1 MEQITPKLLEDITN
15 SLMLNLEVAEYEL
28 LAAEFAVIL
37 EQMRLVQVI
46 AVDDIEPMHYPF
58 PLSRHQLR
66 PDTSGSVSDWQ
77 EISQNAPLVE
87 DNYIV
92 VNKVIE

>member
-1 MEQITPKLLEDITN
+1 MENITTKLLQDITN
-15 SLMLNLEVAEYEL
+15 SLMLSLEAEEYQL

-46 AVDDIEPMHYPF
+46 DVVDWEPMHYPF
-58 PLSRHQLR
+58 LSSKHQLR
-66 PDTSGSVSDWQ
+66 EDEVGRVSKWE
-77 EISQNAPLVE
+77 EISQNAPQSQ